1 MVRRVTPEKV
11 QDLPRTHCP
20 PILLGIKPDIGKPAG
35 LAGPLARPIAW
46 FAPEAFPAAIRR
58 NYAHELKA
66 TLLFSLALAAI
77 EGGVVA
83 VYAKQTWADV
93 VPSRRLNFLVALLGA
108 APEIANL
115 VSFFWAQAAHG
126 RPKVPLVNVLQA
138 ATVLLIAI
146 VALIPDA
153 PWGLPLLVA
162 VVLAARVCWSG
173 MLTVRPTIWRANY
186 PRLMR
191 ARVVGRLSTAQ
202 VVAVALVGVLL
213 GWILDVDRGWYP
225 VVVTLACAAG
235 LLAVGV
241 WAKVRVRR
249 QGALLRAETQGE
261 RLLPPWKGPL
271 VVWHVLRR
279 DKHYAG
285 FMLWMFVLGMG
296 NLMLTPTLAITLK
309 DQFDFGYLHSIL
321 IISTIQSV
329 VVPLA
334 IPMWARLLDRAHV
347 VRFRSI
353 HAWSFVAAAGAY
365 LAGVAMHRV
374 EPLLLGA
381 VLQGIGMGGGTLA
394 WNLGHVDFARASET
408 SQYMATHVTLNGVR
422 GLLAPLLAV
431 TLYEVFRAS
440 GLHAPT
446 GVMIVVCVFTCAGAL
461 GFVRLRIVMGQL
473 AARGIDRAA

>member
-1 MVRRVTPEKV
+1 M
-11 QDLPRTHCP
+11 L
-20 PILLGIKPDIGKPAG
+20 ILIDPNIGKSAG
-35 LAGPLARPIAW
+35 LAGPLARPLAW
-46 FAPEAFPAAIRR
+46 FAPRAFPAAVRR
-58 NYAHELKA
+58 NYVHELRA

-77 EGGVVA
+77 EGGVIA
-83 VYAKQTWADV
+83 VYAKQTWTDV

-126 RPKVPLVNVLQA
+126 KPKVPLVNVLQA
-138 ATVLLIAI
+138 ATVLLIAM

-153 PWGLPLLVA
+153 SWGLPVLVV
-162 VVLAARVCWSG
+162 VVLSARVCWSG

-186 PRLMR
+186 PRLVR

-202 VVAVALVGVLL
+202 VVAVAIVGVLL
-213 GWILDVDRGWYP
+213 GWILDLDRSWYP
-225 VVVTLACAAG
+225 IVVTLACALG

-249 QGALLRAETQGE
+249 QGALLRAETTAE
-261 RLLPPWKGPL
+261 RLLPPWLGPL
-271 VVWHVLRR
+271 VVWQVLKR
-279 DKHYAG
+279 DAHYAR
-285 FMLWMFVLGMG
+285 FMVWMFVLGMG

-309 DQFDFGYLHSIL
+309 DQFDFGYLQSIL

-334 IPMWARLLDRAHV
+334 IPIWARLLDRAHV

-381 VLQGIGMGGGTLA
+381 ALQGVGMGGGTLA

-408 SQYMATHVTLNGVR
+408 SRYMATHVTLNGVR
-422 GLLAPLLAV
+422 GLLAPILAV
-431 TLYEVFRAS
+431 VLYEMFATM

-446 GVMIVVCVFTCAGAL
+446 GVLMVVFAFTFAGAA
-461 GFVRLRIVMGQL
+461 GFVHMRITMGHL
-473 AARGIDRAA
+473 AGAGVDRAS